1 MKKAE
6 SVRKATE
13 QGNPFG
19 EVLVGQANLDDD
31 D

>member
-1 MKKAE
+1 
-6 SVRKATE
+6 VRKAAAE

-19 EVLVGQANLDDD
+19 EELVGQANLDDD